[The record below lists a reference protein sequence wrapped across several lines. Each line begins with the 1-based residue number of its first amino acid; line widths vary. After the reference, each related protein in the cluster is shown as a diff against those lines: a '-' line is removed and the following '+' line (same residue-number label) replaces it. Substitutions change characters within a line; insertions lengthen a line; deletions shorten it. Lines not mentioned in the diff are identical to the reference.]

1 MAANIQLLWEQCRI
15 PSPLVLINHGLR
27 WEGDGIGTSPHLPP
41 QDDFIFLPN
50 QNKPSL
56 YDRNS
61 AIFLGQLTQKATSFE
76 SNVEKNSVYN
86 AQSPAS
92 GRSPPH
98 FVHRWRHGASADLK
112 VPLESATP
120 SFLVKPDGAFSLFGG
135 VFF

>member
-1 MAANIQLLWEQCRI
+1 MPAKLDLKAIFLFSTSDSFLSGFMAANIQLLWEQCRI

-92 GRSPPH
+92 GRLPPD
-98 FVHRWRHGASADLK
+98 FVHRCRLC
-112 VPLESATP
+112 V
-120 SFLVKPDGAFSLFGG
+120 
-135 VFF
+135 